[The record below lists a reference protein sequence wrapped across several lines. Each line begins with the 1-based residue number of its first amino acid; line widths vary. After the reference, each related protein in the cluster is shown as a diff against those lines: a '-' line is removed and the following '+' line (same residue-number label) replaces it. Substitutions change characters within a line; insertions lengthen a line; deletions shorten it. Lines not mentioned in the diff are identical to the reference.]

1 MRKKTS
7 IILNL
12 FQTTKKTSK
21 ILISALSLT
30 EFQTEIISN
39 CRFTII
45 LNCRLKLLR
54 NCGAGLVGGGVG
66 FGGGGVGFFPLSSR
80 DNVDWQPY
88 RVSKAD
94 ILSVIPLSE

>member
-7 IILNL
+7 IISNL
-12 FQTTKKTSK
+12 FQTTKKTTK
-21 ILISALSLT
+21 ILISAVSLT

-39 CRFTII
+39 CRFTI

-54 NCGAGLVGGGVG
+54 NCGAGLVGGVG

>member
-21 ILISALSLT
+21 ILISAVSLT

-39 CRFTII
+39 CRFTI

-54 NCGAGLVGGGVG
+54 NCGAGLVGGVG

>member
-1 MRKKTS
+1 M
-7 IILNL
+7 
-12 FQTTKKTSK
+12 
-21 ILISALSLT
+21 
-30 EFQTEIISN
+30 
-39 CRFTII
+39 
-45 LNCRLKLLR
+45 
-54 NCGAGLVGGGVG
+54 GGVG